1 MSNRNRSA
9 GNSYELDLVKIV
21 RASGFP
27 NAATS
32 RLCNRL
38 RDNQK
43 IDIVNADESLYGRLP
58 YNIQAKCM
66 ANRLDYRETLN
77 EIPLVEGIINVVLH
91 KKMIKSPTGKTF
103 QTKGHY
109 AFMYQHDFFKM
120 VKEIEE
126 LKAENKQL
134 KQKVESLN
142 EENADLTNK
151 LY

>member
-1 MSNRNRSA
+1 MENEQQQQKKGSSRNRSA
-9 GNSYELDLVKIV
+9 GHNFERAIV
-21 RASGFP
+21 NTLKLSGFP
-27 NAATS
+27 NASTS
-32 RLCNRL
+32 RLCSRL
-38 RDNQK
+38 KDSQK
-43 IDIVNADESLYGRLP
+43 IDIVNADESLHGRLP

-66 ANRLDYRETLN
+66 ATRLDYRETLD

-126 LKAENKQL
+126 LKQEVKQL
-134 KQKVESLN
+134 KQ
-142 EENADLTNK
+142 NK
-151 LY
+151 NGEG